1 MKNDVGKN
9 YVYKAKI
16 KDVEDKISDITK
28 HKIPT
33 ITTSVTNASF
43 NATINEVKNEIPGI
57 NNLAATTALT
67 IVEII
72 IPNIGKYITTPE
84 YNARLKL
91 ANLATKDDIADF
103 MKKIYFDDK
112 LRILF

>member
-9 YVYKAKI
+9 HIYKAKI

-28 HKIPT
+28 HEIPT
-33 ITTSVTNASF
+33 ITTSITNASF

-57 NNLAATTALT
+57 NNLTTTTALT
-67 IVEII
+67 IVENI

-91 ANLATKDDIADF
+91 ANLATKGDIVDF
-103 MKKIYFDDK
+103 IKKIYFDDK
-112 LRILF
+112 LSFF